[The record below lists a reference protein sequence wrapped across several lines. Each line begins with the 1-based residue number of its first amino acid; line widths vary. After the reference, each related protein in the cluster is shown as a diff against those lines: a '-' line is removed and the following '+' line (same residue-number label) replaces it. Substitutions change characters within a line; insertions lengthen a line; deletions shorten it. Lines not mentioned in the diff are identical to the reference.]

1 MSDKKDKQEIMSNED
16 FQKAVLEN
24 FKAIKSQLNENTQIL
39 KALEHKAE
47 INKAEHDK
55 MSNDIAHM
63 QGDITSI
70 KNVVTI
76 VEEVTAQNWNDIIK
90 LKKAK

>member
-1 MSDKKDKQEIMSNED
+1 MSDKKDKQEIISNED

-24 FKAIKSQLNENTQIL
+24 FKVIKSQLDENTQIL

>member
-1 MSDKKDKQEIMSNED
+1 MSQEE
-16 FQKAVLEN
+16 FQKSVLDSL
-24 FKAIKSQLNENTQIL
+24 KSITSQLDENTKIL

-47 INKAEHDK
+47 VNKSEHDK
-55 MSNDIAHM
+55 MFNDIAHM

-70 KNVVTI
+70 KNIVNI

>member
-24 FKAIKSQLNENTQIL
+24 FKVIKSQLDENTQIL

>member
-1 MSDKKDKQEIMSNED
+1 MSDKKDKQEIISNED

-24 FKAIKSQLNENTQIL
+24 FKVIKSQLDENTQIL

-63 QGDITSI
+63 QGDIT
-70 KNVVTI
+70 V
-76 VEEVTAQNWNDIIK
+76 
-90 LKKAK
+90 LKM